1 MNFNRPNSQLNQVDE
16 LNDGNSFNEDL
27 KRRLKKVE
35 VMFEDKSRGF
45 NKNADSDKV
54 LKDRKANHKK
64 IT

>member
-1 MNFNRPNSQLNQVDE
+1 MNQLHE
-16 LNDGNSFNEDL
+16 LNDDNSVNEEL

-54 LKDRKANHKK
+54 IKDRKTNHKK